1 MCQQQNQMKHSHS
14 DLEEFKKNWMER
26 IETIAKDKT
35 AWNDFKENYSENRQQ
50 KANQQKEVLT
60 VSVFNSNNK
69 LKTTK

>member
-1 MCQQQNQMKHSHS
+1 MKLSHS

-35 AWNDFKENYSENRQQ
+35 AWNDFKKTYSDNRMQ
-50 KANQQKEVLT
+50 KAKQQKEVLT

>member
-50 KANQQKEVLT
+50 KAKQQKEVLT

>member
-1 MCQQQNQMKHSHS
+1 MCQNQNQMKHSHS

-35 AWNDFKENYSENRQQ
+35 AWNDFKKTYSDNRMQ
-50 KANQQKEVLT
+50 KSKQQKEVLT

>member
-1 MCQQQNQMKHSHS
+1 
-14 DLEEFKKNWMER
+14 MER

-50 KANQQKEVLT
+50 KAKQQKEVLT

>member
-1 MCQQQNQMKHSHS
+1 
-14 DLEEFKKNWMER
+14 MER

-35 AWNDFKENYSENRQQ
+35 AWNDFKKTYSDNRMQ
-50 KANQQKEVLT
+50 KAKQQKEVLT